1 MIMEQLLTTEE
12 LAKRMRVNPST
23 VRRWRFDDVGQPY
36 LRVGTVYRYPISAV
50 GPDAGATD
58 RGQGQGCSSAGW
70 SSWRSDHDHDPPRC
84 DRVGRVG

>member
-23 VRRWRFDDVGQPY
+23 VRRWRLDDVGPRY

-50 GPDAGATD
+50 EAWIAESV
-58 RGQGQGCSSAGW
+58 RGSIAS
-70 SSWRSDHDHDPPRC
+70 
-84 DRVGRVG
+84 